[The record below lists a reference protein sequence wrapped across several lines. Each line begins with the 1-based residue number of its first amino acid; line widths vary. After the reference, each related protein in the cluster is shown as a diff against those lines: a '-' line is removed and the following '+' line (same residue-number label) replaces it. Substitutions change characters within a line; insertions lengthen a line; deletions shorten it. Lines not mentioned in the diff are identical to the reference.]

1 MDFTPG
7 MSFSLCTGKLD
18 QGEHIIDDIILSG
31 NRYHEEAILCP
42 YTGPRVVFWYLNST
56 QHSHAATH
64 STHVYSLQRLDRR
77 SCYCEE
83 GRKKTL
89 VHCPAAH
96 SSCIF
101 LGKSL
106 TVVTDMDWQSWF
118 CQFLGVPIPALGPSG
133 RCGGSALAP
142 ATSLTNGRCQPQR
155 CATACPARQAPRV
168 DCADKGASLPRGLH
182 HAAGCH
188 LRLPALR
195 DEHLWS
201 HPR

>member
-118 CQFLGVPIPALGPSG
+118 CQFLGVQIPALGPFWKEHPAM
-133 RCGGSALAP
+133 AL
-142 ATSLTNGRCQPQR
+142 
-155 CATACPARQAPRV
+155 
-168 DCADKGASLPRGLH
+168 
-182 HAAGCH
+182 H
-188 LRLPALR
+188 LRTQQLPYTYNSMHVTTYQ
-195 DEHLWS
+195 HLV
-201 HPR
+201 